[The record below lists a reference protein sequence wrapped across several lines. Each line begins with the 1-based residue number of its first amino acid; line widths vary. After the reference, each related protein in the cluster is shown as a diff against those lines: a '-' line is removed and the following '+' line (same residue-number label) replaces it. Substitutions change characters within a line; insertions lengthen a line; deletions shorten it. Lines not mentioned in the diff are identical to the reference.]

1 MEKRG
6 SITVFLSLILTLL
19 FSFVLTSL
27 EAARLEGARTYLSM
41 LSSLAG
47 DSFLASYYFPLFEE
61 YGLLG
66 VDAGYG
72 TRYLSQAQMEETL
85 RGHIAY
91 ATESMEGGLLE
102 LDKPKVDV
110 LRYET
115 LFAEEAFLGQVK
127 KQAAYEGLGMVLE
140 KFLDSAAIRDSAA
153 AGELYQKQQ
162 VLQKEA
168 TDTVREL
175 LKLMMLVDGIST
187 GEQGILPD
195 ERGNPE
201 TEECFIKQLAPMT
214 SDELR
219 SAFGN
224 DQIYHALE
232 SSFFYPQE
240 KAEMV
245 FSLLESA
252 LLAADE
258 IDREEERIDEC
269 EFRLSRIPEE
279 KKAAKKAKEEWKQAA
294 KEAKEQERPEVM
306 EEALAM
312 AQNYEDLYKAL
323 VLEEKELE
331 EEVDW
336 REDRQAE
343 LERQRKAD
351 VKAAKPEY
359 ESIRKQVEAVLPLLE
374 KALAAVESLEVK
386 QKAAQSF
393 AWAYEA
399 FLEGKKPEVS
409 SGLYETFL
417 KELETMKLYLNMKE
431 QGYSPEVMR
440 KTLTGNLNLLR
451 EIKLPVFHSDTVGT
465 MYSVIGKFKDRI
477 GEYSL
482 KGLWFAY
489 GEVKAGPET
498 GEGVKKALQS
508 LLESGICGLVGI
520 TEQTLSEAEVSGTGL
535 PSSLLAAEKTSG
547 TLWESVLSLT
557 EKVSEKGLEPV
568 ADTLALELYLMHF
581 FSDYKNPKEHTR
593 LAYEREYILFG
604 QENDRSNLTS
614 MILSLTAF
622 RTLFT
627 MSAILQNPEKQTQI
641 STFAAAIAG
650 FTGIP
655 LLVSVIKYALLLL
668 WSLEEAIVEVAAL
681 LMGKRMP
688 LLSRTGNISVGELL
702 QFSKEK
708 VRGKAEQIKDSPLG
722 MKYSE
727 YVLCLSLLE
736 GTRKKCYRAMDLI
749 QENIRLRY
757 RDSFRIRNVITELEY
772 QVSAE
777 LKQKWSSEVFF
788 PEIYRIQKQK
798 KIQY

>member
-279 KKAAKKAKEEWKQAA
+279 KKAAKKAKEEWKQ
-294 KEAKEQERPEVM
+294 
-306 EEALAM
+306 
-312 AQNYEDLYKAL
+312 
-323 VLEEKELE
+323 
-331 EEVDW
+331 
-336 REDRQAE
+336 
-343 LERQRKAD
+343 QRK
-351 VKAAKPEY
+351 
-359 ESIRKQVEAVLPLLE
+359 
-374 KALAAVESLEVK
+374 K
-386 QKAAQSF
+386 QKSRS
-393 AWAYEA
+393 
-399 FLEGKKPEVS
+399 V
-409 SGLYETFL
+409 
-417 KELETMKLYLNMKE
+417 
-431 QGYSPEVMR
+431 R
-440 KTLTGNLNLLR
+440 K
-451 EIKLPVFHSDTVGT
+451 
-465 MYSVIGKFKDRI
+465 
-477 GEYSL
+477 
-482 KGLWFAY
+482 
-489 GEVKAGPET
+489 
-498 GEGVKKALQS
+498 
-508 LLESGICGLVGI
+508 
-520 TEQTLSEAEVSGTGL
+520 
-535 PSSLLAAEKTSG
+535 
-547 TLWESVLSLT
+547 
-557 EKVSEKGLEPV
+557 
-568 ADTLALELYLMHF
+568 
-581 FSDYKNPKEHTR
+581 
-593 LAYEREYILFG
+593 
-604 QENDRSNLTS
+604 
-614 MILSLTAF
+614 
-622 RTLFT
+622 
-627 MSAILQNPEKQTQI
+627 
-641 STFAAAIAG
+641 
-650 FTGIP
+650 
-655 LLVSVIKYALLLL
+655 
-668 WSLEEAIVEVAAL
+668 
-681 LMGKRMP
+681 
-688 LLSRTGNISVGELL
+688 
-702 QFSKEK
+702 
-708 VRGKAEQIKDSPLG
+708 
-722 MKYSE
+722 
-727 YVLCLSLLE
+727 
-736 GTRKKCYRAMDLI
+736 
-749 QENIRLRY
+749 
-757 RDSFRIRNVITELEY
+757 
-772 QVSAE
+772 
-777 LKQKWSSEVFF
+777 
-788 PEIYRIQKQK
+788 
-798 KIQY
+798 